1 MKNCFTILPFSIIL
15 LFASCSDKPATKE
28 ISSGLWP
35 PIEPYQTGYLK
46 VSDVHEI
53 YYECCGNPA
62 GKPVFVLHGGPGGGC
77 WPAMRQYFNPEKYFI
92 VLHDQRGAN
101 RSRPFASIEENTTW
115 RLVEDIDA
123 LRKHLK
129 VEKMMLLGG
138 SWGSTLALAYAET
151 HPERVTAMVLRGI
164 WTSTLQEIDHFYHG
178 GTSGIFP
185 DAYDELLQ
193 SLPDP
198 SRRPLP
204 SYLLELL
211 LDENPAQR
219 KKIADAWLKYEWRIS
234 EVNANVAEIDAWCAA
249 NDSYAFSLIE
259 NYYMANQ
266 CFLTEGQLWQNL
278 GKIKHIPCIII
289 NGRFDM
295 PCNVST
301 AYELHKLLP
310 KSEFII
316 IENAGHGGVAIM
328 NAEADAARKF
338 ENL

>member
-1 MKNCFTILPFSIIL
+1 
-15 LFASCSDKPATKE
+15 
-28 ISSGLWP
+28 
-35 PIEPYQTGYLK
+35 
-46 VSDVHEI
+46 
-53 YYECCGNPA
+53 
-62 GKPVFVLHGGPGGGC
+62 
-77 WPAMRQYFNPEKYFI
+77 MRQYFNPEKYFI

-101 RSRPFASIEENTTW
+101 RSRPFASIEDNTTW
-115 RLVEDIDA
+115 RLVEDIET
-123 LRKHLK
+123 LRLHLK

-151 HPERVTAMVLRGI
+151 HPERVTAMILRGI
-164 WTSTLQEIDHFYHG
+164 WTSTQQEIDHFYHG

-193 SLPDP
+193 SLPDA

-211 LDENPAQR
+211 LDENPTQR

-234 EVNANVAEIDAWCAA
+234 ELNADVAEIDAWCAA

-266 CFLTEGQLWQNL
+266 CFLTEGQVWQNL
-278 GKIKHIPCIII
+278 DKIKQIPSIII

-295 PCNVST
+295 PCNLTT
-301 AYELHKLLP
+301 AYRLHQVMPNSKLVIV
-310 KSEFII
+310 EM
-316 IENAGHGGVAIM
+316 AGHGGQTIM
-328 NAEADAARKF
+328 DAEANAAREF
-338 ENL
+338 EE